1 MIFQMLLSPKTQ
13 VFMNFM
19 ILLSPKTQA
28 LKLLG
33 CCYLLKLE
41 F

>member
-1 MIFQMLLSPKTQ
+1 MIFQISLNPKTQ